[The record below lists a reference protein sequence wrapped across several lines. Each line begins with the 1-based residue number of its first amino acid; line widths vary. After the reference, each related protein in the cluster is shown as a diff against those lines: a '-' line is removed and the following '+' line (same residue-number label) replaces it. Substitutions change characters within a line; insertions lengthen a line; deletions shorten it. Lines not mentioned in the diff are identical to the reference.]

1 MSDAESAGGSDDG
14 QKPKKTKIDL
24 KSRLSSVRATSSMAA
39 VPRASEDP
47 LSFPPPAVHGSV
59 PPPKMLS
66 QAGAAFVP
74 APVSSAFAPPP
85 PPPEPV
91 KVAPVQ
97 QTIKVDENEIIEER
111 NRVAKQWRLYV
122 ALAAL
127 VCLVLGGLL
136 GKVYEGG
143 QQSKKAVAG
152 AGALSK
158 DVGDAVTKMKD
169 LGDQLMRGQ
178 EGFGNEAFPEDLAT
192 FVRQNKVAFDA
203 SKFEGRG
210 VGAYPKELFVALIK
224 FTKGVEDLN
233 KKIDRLSGQLNNNN
247 VKVAITKYWAVK
259 KDPVVNFSIVLDKR
273 GEDYF
278 ALLVPNKEPFPMKG
292 APPAEYTVTKPPSG
306 QDKAG
311 KEFKAK
317 RLTAAIAK
325 LEDGPLVPVD
335 ETSVRGFTSQQFVAQ
350 LALALAE
357 TRGLVEGQPAAD
369 GSGDSEPG
377 LIKQGEDIASALAK
391 IGR

>member
-24 KSRLSSVRATSSMAA
+24 KSRLSSVRATGSMAA

-47 LSFPPPAVHGSV
+47 LSFPPPAVQGSV

-74 APVSSAFAPPP
+74 TPVSSAFAPPP

-97 QTIKVDENEIIEER
+97 QTIKVDENEIVEER
-111 NRVAKQWRLYV
+111 RRVAKEWRLYV
-122 ALAAL
+122 GLAAT

-136 GKVYEGG
+136 GKVYEGA

-158 DVGDAVTKMKD
+158 DVAAAVTTMKD

-178 EGFGNEAFPEDLAT
+178 EGFGNEAFPDALAT
-192 FVRQNKVAFDA
+192 FVRQNKVGFDA

-233 KKIDRLSGQLNNNN
+233 KKIDRLSGQLNNAK
-247 VKVAITKYWAVK
+247 VKEGITKYWAVK
-259 KDPVVNFSIVLDKR
+259 KEPVVNFSIVLDKR
-273 GEDYF
+273 GDDYF

-306 QDKAG
+306 QEKAG

-317 RLTAAIAK
+317 RLMAATAK
-325 LEDGPLVPVD
+325 LEDGPIVPVD
-335 ETSVRGFTSQQFVAQ
+335 ETTVARFTSQQIVAQ
-350 LALALAE
+350 LALALGE
-357 TRGLVEGQPAAD
+357 TRGLIEGQPAAD

-377 LIKQGEDIASALAK
+377 LIKQGEDISSALAK